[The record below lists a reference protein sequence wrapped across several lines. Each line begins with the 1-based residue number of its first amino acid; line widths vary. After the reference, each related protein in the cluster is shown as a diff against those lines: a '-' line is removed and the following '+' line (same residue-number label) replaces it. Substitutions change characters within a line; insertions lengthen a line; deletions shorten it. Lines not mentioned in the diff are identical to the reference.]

1 MTSALLAALAALAAC
16 GGGSTPG
23 GTATAT
29 APPLRKAEAT
39 VRARGYF
46 PVDVSVYDPHAP
58 LAAVIGVRKGSADA
72 SAQRAFFFADG
83 RFVGNDTSSDSAR
96 IGIAFARGTVIGLR
110 YALFDARDPQCCPS
124 GGSATVRYRWDG
136 HRVEPLDRVPPGA
149 YALDGSR
156 R

>member
-23 GTATAT
+23 GTAA
-29 APPLRKAEAT
+29 APPLRRAEAT

-46 PVDVSVYDPHAP
+46 PVDVSAYDQHAP
-58 LAAVIGVRKGSADA
+58 FAAIIGVRQGSADA
-72 SAQRAFFFADG
+72 SAQRAFFFASG
-83 RFVGNDTSSDSAR
+83 RFVGDDASSDSAR
-96 IGIAFARGTVIGLR
+96 IGVAFARPSVIALR

-124 GGSATVRYRWDG
+124 GGSATVRYRWNG
-136 HRVEPLDRVPPGA
+136 QRVEPLDRVPPSSYTTA
-149 YALDGSR
+149 GSR